1 MIYDIIVVGGGP
13 AGLASAIYARRA
25 LKKVLI
31 IEKNAFGGQIIASP
45 KVENY
50 PGFEE
55 ISGIDLGER
64 MFSQAKKLGV
74 ESLYGEVT
82 KIIKEDTLFKVT
94 VKNIDYFSKVVIYA
108 SGASPR
114 SLGVLNEDKYLGSGL
129 SYCATCDGAFFK
141 NKIVCVVGG
150 GNTAIDDA
158 LYLSNLC
165 QKVYVV
171 HRRDSFRAEPVK
183 VAILKEKEN
192 VQLIMNAIVKEIKGD
207 DLVKSIVINVDDQNK
222 ELDVNGVFVAIGHM
236 PNTKLIED
244 LIPLNSNGYALT
256 NLDLETPIAGF
267 YVAGDVREKQVRQL
281 TTATNDGTIAAVM
294 ACEYLNSLKD

>member
-1 MIYDIIVVGGGP
+1 MTYDIIVVGGGP
-13 AGLASAIYARRA
+13 AGLAAAIYARRA

-82 KIIKEDTLFKVT
+82 KITKEDNVFKII
-94 VKNIDYFSKVVIYA
+94 VKNTEYFSSVVIYA

-114 SLGVLNEDKYLGSGL
+114 SLGILNEDKYLGSGL

-171 HRRDSFRAEPVK
+171 HRRDTFRAEPVK

-192 VQLIMNAIVKEIKGD
+192 VELIMNAIVKEIKGD
-207 DLVKSIVINVDDQNK
+207 DLVKSIVLNVADQNK
-222 ELDVNGVFVAIGHM
+222 ELDVNGVFVAIGHI
-236 PNTKLIED
+236 PNTKIIED